1 MSVIVFLKKSLRNIF
16 LKNNRIKLGDFG
28 LSQLIEVG
36 IDKLFDMSG
45 LGTVPYM
52 SPEMLNKK
60 GCLKSDV
67 WLEFFIFNLKNKI

>member
-1 MSVIVFLKKSLRNIF
+1 M
-16 LKNNRIKLGDFG
+16 DFG

-67 WLEFFIFNLKNKI
+67 WLEIFYIF